1 MINFTHFFV
10 PYIQFLRGAAYN
22 IAQIIEGLSPTTL
35 TFVIGG
41 ADSRLELGYA
51 VPIAFIAG
59 MLLLYSFLLVGLIV
73 VAAYVLGRWRG
84 AFVALLL
91 LILPGV
97 ASVFSF
103 WPNINYSPETI
114 VLGGHGT
121 LGNPLGMFP
130 LVLMGLLTGWSL
142 VVILSD
148 LIGLKDKFRH
158 YYDHVWYA
166 LAILTGIF
174 FVMDSNIAD
183 VVRELQETHQ
193 ESRQASAYLLQQVRT
208 YDLQCQQTRRGRRR
222 SGPQPLPSKGTVSCA
237 WASEVQELL
246 INYTTSHIRLFQT
259 FGPKSGSDVYS
270 PPTRI
275 GRELSPEQILT
286 LRREIQA
293 YNNSQCPIEARGEGW
308 IKYAQPLGTCQ
319 RPPSPFCTAF
329 PEPLDGH
336 VDHSVT
342 SRTVA
347 IASECII
354 PSLIASRARQEKLQ
368 AVVEDKTR
376 TKYIRWLVFILLS
389 LVVGGKVANATSRV
403 IELDKRPEQ
412 EKRRVLKLL
421 RPVWLGPKNVAG
433 LAIKVCRA
441 GLGYAFI
448 GLYRIVRA
456 ILPGWSG

>member
-1 MINFTHFFV
+1 MINFTYFFV
-10 PYIQFLRGAAYN
+10 PYVQFLRGAAYN
-22 IAQIIEGLSPTTL
+22 IAQIIEGLSPTSL
-35 TFVIGG
+35 TIVVGG
-41 ADSRLELGYA
+41 ADSRMELGYS
-51 VPIAFIAG
+51 VPIELIAG

-84 AFVALLL
+84 AFTALLL

-97 ASVFSF
+97 ASIFGF
-103 WPNINYSPETI
+103 WPNINYSPEAI

-121 LGNPLGMFP
+121 LGNPLGVFP

-142 VVILSD
+142 VVILSH
-148 LIGLKDKFRH
+148 LLGLKDNFRH
-158 YYDHVWYA
+158 YYDHVWYS

-193 ESRQASAYLLQQVRT
+193 ESREASAYLLQQVRN
-208 YDLQCQQTRRGRRR
+208 YDLQCQQSRRGRRR
-222 SGPQPLPSKGTVSCA
+222 SDPGSLPSMGTISCA
-237 WASEVQELL
+237 WASEVQGLL
-246 INYTTSHIRLFQT
+246 SDYATMHARLLPT
-259 FGPKSGSDVYS
+259 FGPKSSSDIYN
-270 PPTRI
+270 PL
-275 GRELSPEQILT
+275 GRELSPQQILT
-286 LRREIQA
+286 LRHELQA
-293 YNNSQCPIEARGEGW
+293 YNNSRCTVKVLGAGWSQMARPS
-308 IKYAQPLGTCQ
+308 ATCQ
-319 RPPSPFCTAF
+319 RPPSRFCTVF

-336 VDHSVT
+336 VDDDALT
-342 SRTVA
+342 RTVA

-354 PSLIASRARQEKLQ
+354 PSLVALRARQEKLQ
-368 AVVEDKTR
+368 AVVEDKAR
-376 TKYIRWLVFILLS
+376 TKHFRWLFFILFS
-389 LVVGGKVANATSRV
+389 LVVGGKVANTTSRA

-421 RPVWLGPKNVAG
+421 RPVWVGPKNVAG